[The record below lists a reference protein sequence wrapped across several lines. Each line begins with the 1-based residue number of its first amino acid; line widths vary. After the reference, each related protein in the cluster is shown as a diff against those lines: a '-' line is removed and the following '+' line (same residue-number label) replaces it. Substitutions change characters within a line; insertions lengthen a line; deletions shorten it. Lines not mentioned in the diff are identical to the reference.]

1 MDVVRTPA
9 PNRNL
14 KRNAAIGA
22 AIVVIAAMT
31 IGLSRLKTAAPEVDK
46 NSVVI
51 DTVRR
56 GSLQRE
62 VRGGGVLTPE
72 DVRWISTATD
82 ARVERIVV
90 QPGSV
95 VTADT
100 VIIELSN
107 DQQQQSARDA
117 GFQLRAA
124 QADVETMRAQ
134 LESERLDREASL
146 ARLRA
151 EYQQARLRA
160 DADAQ
165 LEREGLV
172 PHITKAVS
180 QSSADELARR
190 VKIEEERVRVS
201 ASSQHSRL
209 AAASAAVDQRRSL
222 FDLQS
227 AQTKALAVRAGIDGV
242 LQQVTVQAGQ
252 RVSAG
257 TTIARVARPDRLKAE
272 IRIAET
278 QAKDVAVGQH
288 AQIDTRNG
296 VVAATVSRIDP
307 AVREGTVTVD
317 LRIDGPLPPGSRP
330 DLSIDGTITLERIPE
345 TLSINRP
352 VSAQEGGSGKVFK
365 IVDGGN
371 SATRVNVT
379 YGRASAT
386 SIEIRSGLAAGDQVI
401 VSDTSQYDSS
411 DRIKL
416 K

>member
-1 MDVVRTPA
+1 MDVVRSPQK
-9 PNRNL
+9 NRNL

-22 AIVVIAAMT
+22 AAVIVAAT
-31 IGLSRLKTAAPEVDK
+31 TLGLSRLQTAAPEVDR

-51 DTVRR
+51 DTVKR
-56 GSLQRE
+56 GALQRE
-62 VRGGGVLTPE
+62 VRASGVLTPE

-90 QPGSV
+90 QPGTV

-100 VIIELSN
+100 IIIELSN
-107 DQQQQSARDA
+107 EQQQQTARDA
-117 GFQLRAA
+117 EFQLRAA
-124 QADVETMRAQ
+124 RADVETMRAQ

-165 LEREGLV
+165 LEHEGLV

-180 QSSADELARR
+180 QSSAEELARR

-201 ASSQHSRL
+201 QSSQQSRL
-209 AAASAAVDQRRSL
+209 AAASAAVDQRLSL
-222 FDLQS
+222 FELQS
-227 AQTKALAVRAGIDGV
+227 QQTKALAVRAGIDGV

-252 RVSAG
+252 RVNAG

-272 IRIAET
+272 VRVAET

-288 AQIDTRNG
+288 AEIDTRNG
-296 VVAATVSRIDP
+296 VVPATVSRIDP
-307 AVREGTVTVD
+307 SVREGTVTVD
-317 LRIDGPLPPGSRP
+317 LRIDGPLPPGARP

-345 TLSINRP
+345 TLSISRP
-352 VSAQEGGSGKVFK
+352 VSAQEGGSGHVFK
-365 IVDGGN
+365 VADGGS

-411 DRIKL
+411 DRLRL